1 MASVGLFLYK
11 YIYIMILKNKTILV
25 TGSATG
31 IGEAM
36 ARLFHAQG
44 ANVVIH
50 GKEISEVRR
59 VSNDLGDRVLERSDD
74 LSNPESP
81 QKLIYAT
88 VDAFGTLDGLVNNA
102 AVITRKDLG
111 SSDAEIFDYDFSV
124 NTRAP
129 LFLIKSALPHL
140 EKSKGNVLNI
150 GSINSYCGERNLL
163 VYSMTKGALLTMTRN
178 LGDTLHRE
186 NGVCVNQFNLGWV
199 LSPNEIKSKISEGL
213 PEDWPSNVPPNLAP
227 CGRIFLPEEI
237 ARIALPWVSGETR
250 PVSGSVIDIEQFPVI
265 GRNPVKE

>member
-1 MASVGLFLYK
+1 MKLAD
-11 YIYIMILKNKTILV
+11 KTVLI

-36 ARLFHAQG
+36 ARLCHAEG

-50 GKEISEVRR
+50 GKDKEDVER
-59 VSNDLGDRVLERSDD
+59 VAGDLGPRTLERDDD
-74 LSNPESP
+74 LSDPSSPMRLVEST
-81 QKLIYAT
+81 IE
-88 VDAFGTLDGLVNNA
+88 AFGRLDALVNNA
-102 AVITRKDLG
+102 AMISRKDLDA
-111 SSDAEIFDYDFSV
+111 SDPGHFDYDFAV

-129 LFLIKSALPHL
+129 LFLIKAALPYL
-140 EKSKGNVLNI
+140 TEAKGNVLNI
-150 GSINSYCGERNLL
+150 GSINSYCGERNLV

-199 LSPNEIKSKISEGL
+199 LSPNEITSKIAEGL
-213 PEDWPSNVPPNLAP
+213 PEDWPDNVPATFAP
-227 CGRIFLPEEI
+227 CGRIMLPEEI
-237 ARIALPWVSGETR
+237 ARIALPWIAGDTR
-250 PVSGSVIDIEQFPVI
+250 PVSGSVIDVEQFPVI

>member
-1 MASVGLFLYK
+1 MKLSG
-11 YIYIMILKNKTILV
+11 KTVLI

-36 ARLFHAQG
+36 ARLCHAEG
-44 ANVVIH
+44 ANLVIH
-50 GKEISEVRR
+50 GKEEKEVRR
-59 VSNDLGDRVLERSDD
+59 VSDDLGERILERTDD
-74 LSNPESP
+74 LSDPASPER
-81 QKLIYAT
+81 L
-88 VDAFGTLDGLVNNA
+88 VDATIEAFGRLDALVNNA
-102 AVITRKDLG
+102 AMISRKDLTA
-111 SSDAEIFDYDFSV
+111 SDTALFDHDFAV

-129 LFLIKSALPHL
+129 LFLIKAALPHL
-140 EKSKGNVLNI
+140 SESKGNVLNI

-199 LSPNEIKSKISEGL
+199 LSPNEITAKIAEGL
-213 PEDWPSNVPPNLAP
+213 PEDWPDKVPPTFAP
-227 CGRIFLPEEI
+227 CGRIMLPEEI
-237 ARIALPWVSGETR
+237 ARIALPWISGDTR
-250 PVSGSVIDIEQFPVI
+250 PVSGSVIDVEQFPVI

>member
-1 MASVGLFLYK
+1 MKLAG
-11 YIYIMILKNKTILV
+11 KTVLI

-36 ARLFHAQG
+36 ARLCHAEG

-50 GKEISEVRR
+50 GKEEKEALR
-59 VSNDLGDRVLERSDD
+59 VSTDLGERVLERTDD
-74 LSNPESP
+74 LSDPDSPER
-81 QKLIYAT
+81 LVGAT
-88 VDAFGTLDGLVNNA
+88 IEAFGKLDALVNNA
-102 AVITRKDLG
+102 AIISRHDLDA
-111 SSDAEIFDYDFSV
+111 SDTELFDHDFSV

-129 LFLIKSALPHL
+129 LFLIKAALPHL
-140 EKSKGNVLNI
+140 TEAKGNVLNI

-199 LSPNEIKSKISEGL
+199 LSPNEIKAKIAEGL
-213 PEDWPSNVPPNLAP
+213 PEDWPDKVPPSFAP
-227 CGRIFLPEEI
+227 CGRIILPEEI
-237 ARIALPWVSGETR
+237 ARIALPWIAGETR
-250 PVSGSVIDIEQFPVI
+250 PVSGSVIDVEQFPVI

>member
-1 MASVGLFLYK
+1 MKLSGR
-11 YIYIMILKNKTILV
+11 TIII

-31 IGEAM
+31 IGESM
-36 ARLFHAQG
+36 ARLCHAEG

-50 GKEISEVRR
+50 GKEEKEVLR
-59 VSNDLGDRVLERSDD
+59 VSGDLGERVLERSDD
-74 LSNPESP
+74 LSDPATPER
-81 QKLIYAT
+81 LVAAT
-88 VDAFGTLDGLVNNA
+88 IETFGRLDALVNNA
-102 AVITRKDLG
+102 AIISRKDLDA
-111 SSDAEIFDYDFSV
+111 SDAPLFDHDFSV

-129 LFLIKSALPHL
+129 LFLIKAALPHL
-140 EKSKGNVLNI
+140 SESKGNVLNI

-199 LSPNEIKSKISEGL
+199 LSPNEITAKIAEGL
-213 PEDWPSNVPPNLAP
+213 PEDWPERVPSNLAP
-227 CGRIFLPEEI
+227 CGRIMLPEEI
-237 ARIALPWVSGETR
+237 ARIALPWIAGETR
-250 PVSGSVIDIEQFPVI
+250 PVSGSVIDVEQFPVI

>member
-1 MASVGLFLYK
+1 
-11 YIYIMILKNKTILV
+11 MILKNKTILI

-50 GKEISEVRR
+50 GKEISDVRR
-59 VSNDLGDRVLERSDD
+59 VSSDLGDRVLERTDD
-74 LSNPESP
+74 LSDSQSP
-81 QKLIYAT
+81 QNLIAAT
-88 VDAFGTLDGLVNNA
+88 VDAFGGIDGLVNNA
-102 AVITRKDLG
+102 AMITRKGLD
-111 SSDAEIFDYDFSV
+111 SSTPEIFNYDFSV

-140 EKSKGNVLNI
+140 EKAEGNILNI

-199 LSPNEIKSKISEGL
+199 LSPNEIKSKIAEGL
-213 PEDWPSNVPPNLAP
+213 PEDWPQKVPPNLAP
-227 CGRIFLPEEI
+227 CGRILLPEEI

-265 GRNPVKE
+265 GRNPIKE

>member
-1 MASVGLFLYK
+1 MKLSG
-11 YIYIMILKNKTILV
+11 KTVLI

-36 ARLFHAQG
+36 ARLCHAEG

-50 GKEISEVRR
+50 GKEEKEVAR
-59 VSNDLGDRVLERSDD
+59 VSADLSERVLQRTDD
-74 LSNPESP
+74 LSDPASP
-81 QKLIYAT
+81 DCLVEAT
-88 VDAFGTLDGLVNNA
+88 INAFGGLDALVNNA
-102 AVITRKDLG
+102 AMISRKDLDA
-111 SSDAEIFDYDFSV
+111 SDTVLFDYDFAV

-129 LFLIKSALPHL
+129 LFLIKAALPHL
-140 EKSKGNVLNI
+140 SESKGNILNI

-199 LSPNEIKSKISEGL
+199 LSPNEITAKIAEGL
-213 PEDWPSNVPPNLAP
+213 PEDWPERIPPHLAP
-227 CGRIFLPEEI
+227 CGRIMLPEEI
-237 ARIALPWVSGETR
+237 ARIALPWISGETR
-250 PVSGSVIDIEQFPVI
+250 PVSGSVIDVEQYPVI

>member
-1 MASVGLFLYK
+1 MKLSG
-11 YIYIMILKNKTILV
+11 KTVLI

-36 ARLFHAQG
+36 ARLCHAEG

-50 GKEISEVRR
+50 GKEEKEVSR
-59 VSNDLGDRVLERSDD
+59 VSVDLGERVLERTDD
-74 LSNPESP
+74 LSDPASPER
-81 QKLIYAT
+81 LVEAT
-88 VDAFGTLDGLVNNA
+88 IDAFGTLDALVNNA
-102 AVITRKDLG
+102 AMISRKDLDA
-111 SSDAEIFDYDFSV
+111 SDTALFDYDFSV

-129 LFLIKSALPHL
+129 LFLIKAALPHL
-140 EKSKGNVLNI
+140 SKAKGNVLNI

-199 LSPNEIKSKISEGL
+199 LSPNEITAKIAEGL
-213 PEDWPSNVPPNLAP
+213 PEDWPERVPPALAP
-227 CGRIFLPEEI
+227 CGRIMLPEEI
-237 ARIALPWVSGETR
+237 ARIALPWIAGETR
-250 PVSGSVIDIEQFPVI
+250 PVSGSVLDVEQYPVI